1 MVVKKKV
8 VVKKTHQ
15 KVSKKVGVK
24 IKKKIGAG
32 NAKKKPWYMVNIG
45 QNKLWIKAHSY
56 KRLIS
61 IFEEVASELLFGLGV
76 NRPKWN

>member
-1 MVVKKKV
+1 MKKVLKIVEKSKKKLEEENS
-8 VVKKTHQ
+8 KKT
-15 KVSKKVGVK
+15 
-24 IKKKIGAG
+24 II
-32 NAKKKPWYMVNIG
+32 PWHMVNIG
-45 QNKLWIKAHSY
+45 QNKLWLKAHSY